1 MFQNTYP
8 KEHDLSVYNF
18 MKTEELSEILRLDST
33 APIDMA
39 LDINE
44 LLCITG
50 ELVKRTRQ
58 INSTGRTAQEAFQ
71 FFLENYLSPEERQCF
86 CK

>member
-1 MFQNTYP
+1 MFHNTYP

-18 MKTEELSEILRLDST
+18 MKTEDLSEILRLDST

-58 INSTGRTAQEAFQ
+58 INSIGRTAQEAFQ